1 MERRTLLTG
10 LALLAFVLPLRAD
23 TAPAAKPVTV
33 PFELFKTKHIGIMV
47 KINGKGPYRVIFDT
61 GSPVTLLSNKVAEE
75 TGLLDKKAPKP
86 LFNPFGAGGEAKIKT
101 LEVGGV
107 KVENVPAI
115 IMDHPGVEA
124 MSKAFGGVE
133 GIVGFPFFAR
143 YKMTI
148 DYQATQ
154 LTLVPN
160 GFTPPDTLESMM
172 NNMMAILQNPAPK
185 VLASA
190 GQWGLVVA
198 KSDGDDEA
206 GVSVKEVRPG
216 SAAAAAGLRA
226 GDRLLTLDGR
236 WTDTLADAYLAA
248 GYVKAGTPVKVVV
261 RRDGKEVELTVTP
274 VAGL

>member
-1 MERRTLLTG
+1 MKRCALPTV

-23 TAPAAKPVTV
+23 TAPQTKPVTV

-61 GSPVTLLSNKVAEE
+61 GSPVTLLSNKVADE

-101 LEVGGV
+101 LEVGGA

-115 IMDHPGVEA
+115 IMDHPGVQA
-124 MSKAFGGVE
+124 MSQAFGGVE

-148 DYQATQ
+148 DYQAQQ
-154 LTLVPN
+154 LTLVPS

-172 NNMMAILQNPAPK
+172 NNMMAILQDPAPK

-190 GQWGLVVA
+190 AQWGVVLSKA
-198 KSDGDDEA
+198 DHDDEA
-206 GVSVKEVRPG
+206 GVNVKEVRARSP
-216 SAAAAAGLRA
+216 AAAAGLKA

-236 WTDTLADAYLAA
+236 WTDTVADAYIAA
-248 GYVKAGTPVKVVV
+248 GYVKAGTLAKLVI
-261 RRDGKEVELTVTP
+261 RRDGKDMELTVTP
-274 VAGL
+274 SSGL

>member
-1 MERRTLLTG
+1 MKRCTLLTG
-10 LALLAFVLPLRAD
+10 VALLAFMLPLRAD

-101 LEVGGV
+101 LEVGGA

-148 DYQATQ
+148 DYQAMQ
-154 LTLVPN
+154 MTLVPT
-160 GFTPPDTLESMM
+160 GFTPPDTLDSMM
-172 NNMMAILQNPAPK
+172 NNMMAILQDPAPK
-185 VLASA
+185 VLAPA
-190 GQWGLVVA
+190 AQWGLVVTKA
-198 KSDGDDEA
+198 DRDDEA
-206 GVSVKEVRPG
+206 GVRVKEVRPG
-216 SAAAAAGLRA
+216 SAAAAGGLKA

-236 WTDTLADAYLAA
+236 WTDTVADTYIAA
-248 GYVKAGTPVKVVV
+248 GYVKAGTKVKVVV
-261 RRDGKEVELTVTP
+261 RRDGKEMELTVTP
-274 VAGL
+274 ASGL